1 LKINLT
7 KLSITKLEC
16 NQMEI
21 KDLKKLLES
30 AEVEITF
37 KSLKSGRTIT
47 EKCSL
52 NKNLIPEGYSFNQSG
67 DSDSILCYLTEKK
80 RWEDIKNSTIIKYE
94 VSK

>member
-1 LKINLT
+1 
-7 KLSITKLEC
+7 
-16 NQMEI
+16 MEI

-52 NKNLIPEGYSFNQSG
+52 SKNLIPEGYTFNQSG
-67 DSDSILCYLTEKK
+67 ESDSILCYLTEKK

-94 VSK
+94 DSK

>member
-1 LKINLT
+1 
-7 KLSITKLEC
+7 
-16 NQMEI
+16 MEI

-30 AEVEITF
+30 TEVEITF

-47 EKCSL
+47 EKCYL
-52 NKNLIPEGYSFNQSG
+52 KKNLIPKGYSFNQSG
-67 DSDSILCYLTEKK
+67 ESDSILCYLTEKK